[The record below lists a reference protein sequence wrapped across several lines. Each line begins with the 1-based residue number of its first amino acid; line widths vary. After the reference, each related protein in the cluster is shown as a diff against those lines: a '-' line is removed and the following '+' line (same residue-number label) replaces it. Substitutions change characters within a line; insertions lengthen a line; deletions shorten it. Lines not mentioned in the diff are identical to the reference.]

1 MKDKALYHLLQLR
14 ATQIEQ
20 VQSPDIREALSSLKG
35 ALRIEVAGPFFM
47 IRWRHHNMDHELSVP
62 ADDFAFYLRGDSKA
76 GPSSRDQRE
85 QNWQT
90 ALDLWKRLCAI
101 SDIALDWDKVPRDL
115 APHFGTTAD
124 RPTISGGFL
133 GPTVAALAGAA
144 AIAFLLRNIGPAA
157 MAGQALA
164 GFIAILSLA
173 MFVPAL
179 GNGHVLSPARPG
191 GLALL
196 AAGVVAATALGLGL
210 VAPALMF
217 ATMVLIELAAGDR
230 RAPTALMWPLAGA
243 LAGFLAAADG
253 ALAPATGVVV
263 LGPVLIWL
271 FVRYRMK
278 TRNVAGLALG
288 FAIGLL
294 VVVLGGVPP
303 VLTAPLPA
311 SPIMSGEAAIDWIT
325 TITATVAV
333 IIAGTWWIF
342 GVTFRFTAWMSLNA
356 IAIAGVTAILVQDIS
371 VRSIA
376 VSSIGLIGLTVA
388 RLHERIR
395 NDR

>member
-20 VQSPDIREALSSLKG
+20 GQSPDIREALSSLKG
-35 ALRIEVAGPFFM
+35 ALRIEAAGPFFM
-47 IRWRHHNMDHELSVP
+47 IRWRHHNKEHELSVP

-101 SDIALDWDKVPRDL
+101 SDIVLDWDKVPRDL

-124 RPTISGGFL
+124 RPKISDGFL

-179 GNGHVLSPARPG
+179 GNGHVLSPARPV

-210 VAPALMF
+210 VVPALVF
-217 ATMVLIELAAGDR
+217 TTMALIELAAADHR
-230 RAPTALMWPLAGA
+230 TPAALMWPLAGA

-253 ALAPATGVVV
+253 ALAPTAGVVV

-278 TRNVAGLALG
+278 TGNVAELALG
-288 FAIGLL
+288 FALGLL
-294 VVVLGGVPP
+294 AVVLGGVPP

-311 SPIMSGEAAIDWIT
+311 APIMAGEAAIDWIT
-325 TITATVAV
+325 TITATAAV
-333 IIAGTWWIF
+333 IIACTWWIF
-342 GVTFRFTAWMSLNA
+342 GVTHRFTAWMSLNA
-356 IAIAGVTAILVQDIS
+356 IAIAGVTAMVVQDIS

-376 VSSIGLIGLTVA
+376 VSSIGLIGLTAA

-395 NDR
+395 NGQ